1 MLLNPKL
8 SKVVAKFCTFYIP
21 NKEKRRLKRQD
32 INMRFGNVSDDLVHF
47 IKTVQKKYQGL
58 LVYADK
64 IDTLFIGDSHAEFG
78 ALPFLIGESAYNYAL
93 TANGLYEIYKTLQIA
108 TEKCPKLKKVV
119 CFVSFYQCGYSEI
132 RGSGAKWCQA
142 LDKLLGIEYDY
153 SLNKEHNYDLTARAL
168 AHLLGNGNGREEK
181 VRVEKKGRERFY
193 CQGYNFAGID
203 VSPMHEKDKERAA
216 HHFKI
221 YDNYKSEIIWLQ
233 KICDW
238 AKEHYQKLYL
248 INSPERSDY
257 KQVIAELSKGTDVL
271 KWIRDI
277 AQQNN
282 VSFYNFNDDFNDDD
296 LADSD
301 HLNFNGAVKMTRKIA
316 EIIK

>member
-1 MLLNPKL
+1 MKIN
-8 SKVVAKFCTFYIP
+8 SKFANILARLCTFYIS
-21 NKEKRRLKRQD
+21 NREKRRLKRQD
-32 INMRFGNVSDDLVHF
+32 INMRFGQVSGELIRFVEM
-47 IKTVQKKYQGL
+47 VQKKHQGL
-58 LVYADK
+58 LEEADK

-78 ALPFLIGESAYNYAL
+78 TLPFLISETAYNYAL

-108 TEKCPKLKKVV
+108 TEKCPKLKKII

-142 LDKLLGIEYDY
+142 LDNLLGIEYDY
-153 SLNKEHNYDLTARAL
+153 SLNKEHNYELTAHAL
-168 AHLLGNGNGREEK
+168 AQLISNKRRTEQNRTEQSD
-181 VRVEKKGRERFY
+181 RNRIY

-203 VSPMHEKDKERAA
+203 VSPIHEKDKERAA

-221 YDNYKSEIIWLQ
+221 YANYKSELPWLQ

-238 AKEHYQKLYL
+238 TKEHHQELYL

-257 KQVIAELSKGTDVL
+257 KQVVAELSNGADVL
-271 KWIRDI
+271 AEIKDI
-277 AQQNN
+277 AQKNN
-282 VSFYNFNDDFNDDD
+282 VPFYNFNDDFNDGD

>member
-1 MLLNPKL
+1 M
-8 SKVVAKFCTFYIP
+8 
-21 NKEKRRLKRQD
+21 RL
-32 INMRFGNVSDDLVHF
+32 GNVSGEIIRFVEA
-47 IKTVQKKYQGL
+47 VQKKHLGL
-58 LVYADK
+58 SDKANK
-64 IDTLFIGDSHAEFG
+64 IDTLFTGDSHAEFG
-78 ALPFLIGESAYNYAL
+78 ALPFLISPNAYNYAM

-108 TEKCPKLKKVV
+108 TKLCPKLKKVI

-132 RGSGAKWCQA
+132 RGSGAKWCQV
-142 LDKLLGIEYDY
+142 LDTLLGIEYNY
-153 SLNKEHNYDLTARAL
+153 SLNKEHNYELTAHAL
-168 AHLLGNGNGREEK
+168 DRLITNDRRREGKNKTEPQNSGRI
-181 VRVEKKGRERFY
+181 Y

-203 VSPMHEKDKERAA
+203 VSPIHEKDKERAA

-221 YDNYKSEIIWLQ
+221 YANYKSEIPWLQ

-238 AKEHYQKLYL
+238 SKERGQELYL

-257 KQVIAELSKGTDVL
+257 KQVISELSNNDDVL
-271 KWIRDI
+271 TWIKDI

-282 VSFYNFNDDFNDDD
+282 VPFYNFNDDFDDKD

-301 HLNFNGAVKMTRKIA
+301 HLNFNGAVKITRKIA

>member
-1 MLLNPKL
+1 MRISPRFSNILARL
-8 SKVVAKFCTFYIP
+8 CTFYIP

-32 INMRFGNVSDDLVHF
+32 FNMRFGNMSGELIRF
-47 IKTVQKKYQGL
+47 IDMVKKKHQGL
-58 LVYADK
+58 LENADS

-78 ALPFLIGESAYNYAL
+78 ALSFLISNTAYNYAL
-93 TANGLYEIYKTLQIA
+93 TANGLYEIYRTLQIA

-142 LDKLLGIEYDY
+142 LDNLLGIEYDY
-153 SLNKEHNYDLTARAL
+153 SLNKVHNYELTACAL
-168 AHLLGNGNGREEK
+168 TQLLSNNEEK
-181 VRVEKKGRERFY
+181 NFGRIY
-193 CQGYNFAGID
+193 CQGYNFTGID
-203 VSPMHEKDKERAA
+203 VAPVHEKDKERAA

-221 YDNYKSEIIWLQ
+221 YANYKSEIVWLQ

-238 AKEHYQKLYL
+238 VKKHNQELYL

-257 KQVIAELSKGTDVL
+257 KQVIAELSNGADVL
-271 KWIRDI
+271 AEIKNI
-277 AQQNN
+277 AQKNN
-282 VSFYNFNDDFNDDD
+282 VPFYNFNDDFNDSD

>member
-1 MLLNPKL
+1 M
-8 SKVVAKFCTFYIP
+8 
-21 NKEKRRLKRQD
+21 RL
-32 INMRFGNVSDDLVHF
+32 GNVSGELIRF
-47 IKTVQKKYQGL
+47 IEMVKKKHQGL
-58 LVYADK
+58 SEKANE

-78 ALPFLIGESAYNYAL
+78 TLPFLISPNAYNYAM

-108 TEKCPKLKKVV
+108 TEMCPKLKKVV

-142 LDKLLGIEYDY
+142 LDNLLGIEYDY
-153 SLNKEHNYDLTARAL
+153 SLNKEHNFELTARAL
-168 AHLLGNGNGREEK
+168 APLTSKNTRREEK
-181 VRVEKKGRERFY
+181 NRIESQNSGRIY

-203 VSPMHEKDKERAA
+203 VSPIHEKDKERAA

-221 YDNYKSEIIWLQ
+221 YANYKSEIPWLQ

-238 AKEHYQKLYL
+238 AKEHQQALYL

-257 KQVIAELSKGTDVL
+257 KQVISELSNGTDVL
-271 KWIRDI
+271 AWIKDI

-282 VSFYNFNDDFNDDD
+282 VPFYNFNDDFDDND

-316 EIIK
+316 EVIK

>member
-1 MLLNPKL
+1 M
-8 SKVVAKFCTFYIP
+8 Y
-21 NKEKRRLKRQD
+21 
-32 INMRFGNVSDDLVHF
+32 FGNVSGELARFV
-47 IKTVQKKYQGL
+47 KMVQKKHQGL
-58 LVYADK
+58 LNSASN

-78 ALPFLIGESAYNYAL
+78 TLPFLISENAYNYAL

-108 TEKCPKLKKVV
+108 TENCPHLKRVV
-119 CFVSFYQCGYSEI
+119 CFVSFYQGGYSEI

-142 LDKLLGIEYDY
+142 LENILGIEYDY
-153 SLNKEHNYDLTARAL
+153 SLNKEHNYKLTARAL
-168 AHLLGNGNGREEK
+168 ARLISNDRRREEK
-181 VRVEKKGRERFY
+181 NRTETAAMERLY

-203 VSPMHEKDKERAA
+203 VSPIHEKDKGRAA

-221 YDNYKSEIIWLQ
+221 YANYRSELIWLQ

-238 AKEHYQKLYL
+238 AKEHHQEFYL

-257 KQVIAELSKGTDVL
+257 KQVIAELSKGADVL
-271 KWIRDI
+271 ADIKDI

-282 VSFYNFNDDFNDDD
+282 VPFYDFNDDFNDND